1 MCALLVSNL
10 KDAFATKKDNSLRH
24 RRNTHT
30 HTERERERERA
41 HRETQKTSNDD
52 TIPVLADQLSN

>member
-30 HTERERERERA
+30 HTHTHTHTERERERER
-41 HRETQKTSNDD
+41 ESTQRNTED
-52 TIPVLADQLSN
+52 IQR